1 MNHLAIDRG
10 ARQQIRSLFD
20 HSSPTAL
27 PSVRQPPRTARALE
41 ILGARWEESRRLSE
55 SARRAQLEELDR
67 FVGVAQDV
75 DVELSSFLG
84 DPQ

>member
-10 ARQQIRSLFD
+10 ARQQIRSLLD

-27 PSVRQPPRTARALE
+27 PSVRKPPRTARALE

-55 SARRAQLEELDR
+55 GARRAQLEELDR
-67 FVGVAQDV
+67 FVGAAQGV
-75 DVELSSFLG
+75 DAELSSFLG